1 MFAVCGPVGC
11 SEVVEC
17 SRWRSVVEEDDG
29 SRGGGWRDGARGI
42 MCVLYYSAC
51 RTEGGGTMMATP
63 KMALKKKR
71 HGAVKVKKKDQ
82 QAHVPIDQQAVLV
95 LGGEGRWT
103 GIPKFILGCS

>member
-1 MFAVCGPVGC
+1 
-11 SEVVEC
+11 
-17 SRWRSVVEEDDG
+17 
-29 SRGGGWRDGARGI
+29 
-42 MCVLYYSAC
+42 MCVLYYPVC

-63 KMALKKKR
+63 KMALKKR

-103 GIPKFILGCS
+103 GIPKFILGCSLDLRAAAVDHSVRCPVLGARERGERERAKRDGG

>member
-1 MFAVCGPVGC
+1 MFAVRGPVGC

-29 SRGGGWRDGARGI
+29 SRGGGWRDGARGV
-42 MCVLYYSAC
+42 MCVLYYSVC

-63 KMALKKKR
+63 KMALKKR

-95 LGGEGRWT
+95 LGGGE
-103 GIPKFILGCS
+103 